1 MAVKKSIAIIGEG
14 ETEWWYFETLR
25 VVCLVDMDRLIMVP
39 AEMATYQKMKK
50 KSSRDTKVP
59 VTFVSGTNNIC
70 IFNVKTEKSEKK
82 FGR

>member
-14 ETEWWYFETLR
+14 L
-25 VVCLVDMDRLIMVP
+25 LKVP
-39 AEMATYQKMKK
+39 AEMATYQKLKK

-59 VTFVSGTNNIC
+59 VTFMSGTNNIC